1 MVPTCLAS
9 RQAGATG
16 RGQRPDPPPFAS
28 RPRRCHLTRTRDHRS
43 SRAWLDAGRPPLD
56 DHGL

>member
-28 RPRRCHLTRTRDHRS
+28 PAPPMSPDPHARS
-43 SRAWLDAGRPPLD
+43 QIIEGVAGR
-56 DHGL
+56 GTATAG